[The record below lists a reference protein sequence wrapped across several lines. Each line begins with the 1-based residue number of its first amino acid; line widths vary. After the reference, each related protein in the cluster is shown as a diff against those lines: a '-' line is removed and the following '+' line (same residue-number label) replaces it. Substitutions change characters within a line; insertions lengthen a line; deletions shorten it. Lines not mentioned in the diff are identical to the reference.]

1 MPALLFMFVA
11 VLWTGSAAGTDG
23 VPVRVASLA
32 AIALYPEHTAPATVV
47 SDNTIELS
55 AEIAARVVE
64 FAPQVGDIVERGAV
78 VARLDCRD
86 YQLALDAAR
95 AEVEV
100 LAARLA
106 LAERRLTRAREL
118 EARQSLAVEI
128 LDEREAER
136 TVLIA
141 QVKVAEAQIARDEVA
156 TSRCVVV
163 SPFRALLRG
172 RLAPLGQYVASGD
185 PVAALVD
192 VETPELSAEVL
203 AGDVATLRSRD
214 ELEFVVDARR
224 YPVRLRA
231 AVDAL
236 STGTRNRE
244 LRFEFVGE
252 RPLIGTPGELSWVDQ
267 RAHVPGRVLVRRG
280 AALGLFV
287 VEAGVARFVALPDA
301 QEGRASAVEL
311 APDSAIVVD
320 GHYALN
326 DGDRVQLLDD

>member
-1 MPALLFMFVA
+1 MPAFLAVFLLL
-11 VLWTGSAAGTDG
+11 LWSGAGHAADG
-23 VPVRVASLA
+23 VPVRVAPLS

-64 FAPQVGDIVERGAV
+64 FQPRVGDVVDQGAV

-86 YQLALDAAR
+86 YRLELEAAR

-136 TVLIA
+136 TVLIG
-141 QVKVAEAQIARDEVA
+141 QIKVAEARIARDEVA
-156 TSRCVVV
+156 ASRCVIT
-163 SPFRALLRG
+163 SPFRALLRE
-172 RLAPLGQYVASGD
+172 RLAPLGDYVGVGD
-185 PVAALVD
+185 PVAALID
-192 VETPELSAEVL
+192 VEGVELSAEVL
-203 AGDVATLRSRD
+203 AGDVATLRSR
-214 ELEFVVDARR
+214 ETLGFVAGGRR
-224 YPVRLRA
+224 YPVRLRV

-244 LRFEFVGE
+244 LRLVFTAE
-252 RPLIGTPGELSWVDQ
+252 RPLVGTPGELSWADQ

-280 AALGLFV
+280 ERLGLFV
-287 VEAGVARFVALPDA
+287 VTDGRARFVALPEA

-311 APDSAIVVD
+311 PPDSAIVVD

-326 DGDRVQLLDD
+326 DGDRVQLLGE

>member
-1 MPALLFMFVA
+1 MPAFLLIFLI
-11 VLWTGSAAGTDG
+11 VLGAAPALAADA
-23 VPVRVASLA
+23 VPVRVATLD

-47 SDNTIELS
+47 SDNTIELA
-55 AEIAARVVE
+55 AEIAARVIE

-86 YQLALDAAR
+86 YQLALEAAR

-136 TVLIA
+136 TVLIG
-141 QVKVAEAQIARDEVA
+141 QLKVAEANIARDEVA
-156 TSRCVVV
+156 ASRCVIA
-163 SPFRALLRG
+163 SPFRALLRQ

-185 PVAALVD
+185 PVAALID
-192 VETPELSAEVL
+192 VETVELSAEVL
-203 AGDVATLRSRD
+203 AGDVATLRAREEIAFIAD
-214 ELEFVVDARR
+214 GRR

-244 LRFEFVGE
+244 LRFVFGDA
-252 RPLIGTPGELSWVDQ
+252 RPLIGTPGVLSWTDQ

-280 AALGLFV
+280 DLLGLFM
-287 VEAGVARFVALPDA
+287 VEGGSARFVALPDA

-326 DGDRVQLLDD
+326 EGDRVQLLAD